1 MKKIFMSLCAMLTMA
16 SSAFADD
23 TFSVDAVTLPV
34 NTTADLV
41 VNFSLDQG
49 STCEG
54 YNFNLQLPSQL
65 EFDTYIKNDEIRV
78 VYTPGDC
85 YDEEVANIT
94 ANLDNGVLKV
104 AYLNTNG
111 DLLTKQSGVLVTFKV
126 KVKAGA
132 TVAVGNNLTGT
143 LTEGTIANEFGQS
156 HNVADSQFT
165 ITIGEAIDLHTIL
178 DELSEDVP
186 AATTE
191 PVDVRVKRTI
201 NANQWSTICLPFAMT
216 AEQVTAAF
224 GTDVELADFLHAAPE
239 YEGEDVVK
247 ITLNFNSVTAI
258 EANHPYVI
266 KVSTPIDY
274 ENGFTVDGVIVS
286 PSDQLSVDRDE
297 TKIQIK
303 GKWYTF
309 YNSFV
314 GNYVNGT
321 FVPEGYLFLSNNQFW
336 YSTGLTQMKA
346 FRAYFDLMDVLS
358 DTSAS
363 APVFINIGGETTRLD
378 QLNIE
383 NNDDNYYTLDGRAVK
398 TPGKGVYIHRGKKII
413 IK

>member
-1 MKKIFMSLCAMLTMA
+1 MKKFLMSLCAMLAMA
-16 SSAFADD
+16 SSTFADD
-23 TFSVDAVTLPV
+23 TFTVDAVTLPV
-34 NTTADLV
+34 NAKADLV
-41 VNFSLDQG
+41 VRFSLDQG

-65 EFDTYIKNDEIRV
+65 EFDTYMKNDEIRV

-143 LTEGTIANEFGQS
+143 LTEGTIANKFGQP

-165 ITIGEAIDLHTIL
+165 ITIGEAIDLRTIL
-178 DELSEDVP
+178 DELSTEAP

-201 NANQWSTICLPFAMT
+201 YADQWSTICLPFAMT
-216 AEQVTAAF
+216 AEQVTDAF
-224 GTDVELADFLHAAPE
+224 GTDVEL
-239 YEGEDVVK
+239 
-247 ITLNFNSVTAI
+247 LNFTSWTPEEDNDGAIVGITIGFDNVSEI
-258 EANHPYVI
+258 EANHPYMI
-266 KVSTPIDY
+266 KVSSPIDY
-274 ENGFTVDGVIVS
+274 ENGFTVDGVV
-286 PSDQLSVDRDE
+286 VDPEDE
-297 TKIQIK
+297 PFIR
-303 GKWYTF
+303 
-309 YNSFV
+309 V
-314 GNYVNGT
+314 GNKTKERGYMYGT
-321 FVPEGYLFLSNNQFW
+321 YAVTTVPEENVFISGNKFW
-336 YSTGLTQMKA
+336 YSTGKTSIKA
-346 FRAYFDLMDVLS
+346 FRGYFSFYYVLDAYYDD
-358 DTSAS
+358 AA
-363 APVFINIGGETTRLD
+363 APIYISMGGETTRLE
-378 QLNIE
+378 QLNID
-383 NNDDNYYTLDGRAVK
+383 NDDDNYYTLDGRAVK

>member
-1 MKKIFMSLCAMLTMA
+1 MLAMA
-16 SSAFADD
+16 SSTFADD

-34 NTTADLV
+34 NAKADLV
-41 VNFSLDQG
+41 VRFSLDPG

-156 HNVADSQFT
+156 HTVAGSQFT

-178 DELSEDVP
+178 DELSTDVP

-191 PVDVRVKRTI
+191 PVDVRVKRAI

-216 AEQVTAAF
+216 EEQVTAAF
-224 GTDVELADFLHAAPE
+224 GTDVELADFSGAVPE
-239 YEGEDVVK
+239 YEGNNVVK
-247 ITLNFNSVTAI
+247 ITLNFDPVTAI
-258 EANHPYVI
+258 VANHPYVI

-274 ENGFTVDGVIVS
+274 ENGFTVDGVTVS
-286 PSDQLSVDRDE
+286 PSEMLSVDRDE
-297 TKIQIK
+297 MKIMI
-303 GKWYTF
+303 GGRWYYF
-309 YNSFV
+309 YNSFI
-314 GNYVNGT
+314 GTYVYPT
-321 FVPEGYLFLSNNQFW
+321 VLPENTLFLSDNQFW
-336 YSTGLTQMKA
+336 YSDVMWPDFTPDDLDKA
-346 FRAYFDLMDVLS
+346 ILDFCHRNRRF
-358 DTSAS
+358 
-363 APVFINIGGETTRLD
+363 GGR
-378 QLNIE
+378 
-383 NNDDNYYTLDGRAVK
+383 
-398 TPGKGVYIHRGKKII
+398 
-413 IK
+413 